1 MTPQPGKQTIVI
13 NILPNISINR
23 GNQTMKFVQLI
34 VYNMRKIF
42 LKKSYTS
49 VVEKRFPDPFL
60 KHKN

>member
-13 NILPNISINR
+13 NILPNIATNR

-42 LKKSYTS
+42 LKKSYTN
-49 VVEKRFPDPFL
+49 VVEKRFLDPFP

>member
-1 MTPQPGKQTIVI
+1 MTPQPGKQTIAT
-13 NILPNISINR
+13 NILPNISTNR

-42 LKKSYTS
+42 LKKSYTN
-49 VVEKRFPDPFL
+49 VVEKHFPDRFL